1 MSSLAA
7 GIDAIELD
15 RVQRTLSRHP
25 ERFLS
30 RVFTDLEIAFCRGRM
45 RELAVRFAG
54 KEAMMKALGTGVRG
68 ISWREIEILPD
79 RRGKPLVYLH
89 GKAKKRAE
97 SLGMGQ
103 PEISLTHSDTLAF
116 AFVVAPVS
124 REIDYDDAKAAL
136 VERLVA
142 RGLL

>member
-15 RVQRTLSRHP
+15 RVRKTLSRHP
-25 ERFLS
+25 QRFLT
-30 RVFTDLEIAFCRGRM
+30 RVFTDLEIAYCRGRL
-45 RELAVRFAG
+45 RELAVRFAA

-68 ISWREIEILPD
+68 VGWREIELLPD

-89 GKAKKRAE
+89 GRAARRAQAIG
-97 SLGMGQ
+97 LGQAEVSM
-103 PEISLTHSDTLAF
+103 THSDTMAL
-116 AFVVAPVS
+116 AFVVAPRS
-124 REIDYDDAKAAL
+124 TEIDYDEEKSIL
-136 VERLVA
+136 IERLVK